1 MKREIIE
8 SKLFY
13 EEDAWA
19 KGYHMV
25 AGVDEAGRGPLAG
38 PVVAAACILDPEHPI
53 AGLDD
58 SKKLSAK
65 ARERLYDEICQ
76 HALSFRIV
84 AASVEDI
91 LNLNILAAT
100 KQAARQAINGLEP
113 QADFVLLDAL
123 EIKELELPQQ
133 SIIKGDSLSDSIA
146 AASILAKVAR
156 DRHML
161 KIDELYPAYG
171 FSKHKGY
178 GTKAHY
184 EALDLYG
191 PCPEHRSLFLRS
203 WRAKYGQK

>member
-1 MKREIIE
+1 MDLSE
-8 SKLFY
+8 SKLIY
-13 EEDAWA
+13 ETAAWA
-19 KGYHMV
+19 HGYQMV

-38 PVVAAACILDPEHPI
+38 PVVAAACILDPARPI
-53 AGLDD
+53 AGLND
-58 SKKLSAK
+58 SKKLTAK
-65 ARERLYDEICQ
+65 ARDRLYDEIRTK
-76 HALSFRIV
+76 ALSFHVV

-91 LNLNILAAT
+91 LEMNILVAT
-100 KQAARQAINGLEP
+100 KQAALQAIIGLDP
-113 QADFVLLDAL
+113 GADFVLLDAL
-123 EIKELELPQQ
+123 EITELDLPQQ

-161 KIDELYPAYG
+161 KLDELYPEYG
-171 FSKHKGY
+171 FAAHKGY

-184 EALDLYG
+184 EALDLHG